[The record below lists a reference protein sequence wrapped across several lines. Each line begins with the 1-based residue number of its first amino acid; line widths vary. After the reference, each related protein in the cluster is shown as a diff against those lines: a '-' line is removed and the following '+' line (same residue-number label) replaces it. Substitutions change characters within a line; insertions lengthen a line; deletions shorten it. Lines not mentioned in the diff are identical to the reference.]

1 MSDEI
6 SGPDDKAKYEGEIAK
21 IDSQIAALAELKQ
34 QYLKQLSAAKGTKS
48 IDTQHPILSND
59 EKLSLFLSRFQGRT
73 DVYAKR
79 WENRAGRSGY
89 SPVCKNEWDRLLCRK
104 PEKKCADCD
113 NRDYLP
119 LDSSVA
125 TRHLTGQIVAGIY
138 PLLRNDH
145 CRFLAMDFDGDNWTE
160 DVAAIRKT
168 CITENVPAA
177 VERSRSGNGAHVRV
191 FFREE
196 VPANLARR
204 LGTALIAKT
213 MSERCQLAIKSY
225 DRLFPNQD
233 SMPKDGTAINRSY
246 ICNAVRS
253 YTG

>member
-89 SPVCKNEWDRLLCRK
+89 RPV
-104 PEKKCADCD
+104 
-113 NRDYLP
+113 
-119 LDSSVA
+119 
-125 TRHLTGQIVAGIY
+125 
-138 PLLRNDH
+138 
-145 CRFLAMDFDGDNWTE
+145 
-160 DVAAIRKT
+160 
-168 CITENVPAA
+168 
-177 VERSRSGNGAHVRV
+177 
-191 FFREE
+191 
-196 VPANLARR
+196 
-204 LGTALIAKT
+204 
-213 MSERCQLAIKSY
+213 
-225 DRLFPNQD
+225 
-233 SMPKDGTAINRSY
+233 
-246 ICNAVRS
+246 
-253 YTG
+253 